1 MVIARIVGGLGN
13 QMFCYAMARRL
24 AHVRGTELKLD
35 LSVYRQGAD
44 SRKSGLEAFTR
55 TVGLHQ
61 LNTTASEAS
70 PAEIAALKDDSMAFV
85 HRVRR
90 RLGRA
95 LGRPSTHLV
104 EKGYRFDPDVLTAPV
119 PCYTD
124 GFWQTEKYF
133 ADIADVIRAEFA
145 PKDPAVLSYAEGYVA
160 KLKQAC
166 NGPLVALHVRRGDL
180 AYAQEQLKDVSLV
193 HGAPVSLDYIY
204 QAVAQFDPSAHF
216 LVFSDSAKDIQWCRD
231 NIKADR
237 LHFSEGHT
245 DVQDLTIMSRCDHN
259 ILANSTFSWWA
270 AWLNPNPGKRVIS
283 PKVWAIQKA
292 ATTTFMVPDD
302 LIPPSWVLL

>member
-24 AHVRGTELKLD
+24 AHAHATDLKLD
-35 LSVYRQGAD
+35 LSVYRPGAD
-44 SRKSGLEAFTR
+44 SRKAGLEAFTR
-55 TVGLHQ
+55 TVGLNQ

-70 PAEIAALKDDSMAFV
+70 PAEIALLKDDSMAIV
-85 HRVRR
+85 DRLRR

-95 LGRPSTHLV
+95 IGRSPTHLV
-104 EKGYRFDPDVLTAPV
+104 EKGYRFDAAALAAPV

-124 GFWQTEKYF
+124 GFWQSEKYF
-133 ADIADVIRAEFA
+133 ADIAGIIRTEFA
-145 PKDPAVLSYAEGYVA
+145 PRDPAILPYAEAYVA
-160 KLKQAC
+160 RLKKDSG
-166 NGPLVALHVRRGDL
+166 GPLVALHVRRGDL

-204 QAVAQFDPSAHF
+204 QAVAQFEPSAHF
-216 LVFSDSAKDIQWCRD
+216 LVFSDSAKDIQWCRE
-231 NIKADR
+231 NIKAER
-237 LHFSEGHT
+237 LHFSEGHS
-245 DVQDLTIMSRCDHN
+245 DIQDLTIMSRCDHN

-270 AWLNPNPGKRVIS
+270 AWLNPNPDKRVIS

-302 LIPPSWVLL
+302 LIPPGWTLL